1 MADNYLSFNYKKS
14 DYTGTS
20 PFDGYRLNA
29 DFGGF
34 VVNEGLDLTFFNPS
48 FSHDFTTP
56 QFGNQSYFIGT
67 TREAREFSF
76 PIAFEDITLT
86 EYRDVLRWLDGNG
99 EGVLSFDYNANYGYD
114 VKVNSITEAKYVV
127 NWNGGSPL
135 YNVDM
140 TVNFITKNDWAARW
154 IGTLDTPD
162 ILHWD
167 ATGDYINNSEGNNFI
182 VPIDTYFY
190 VYNYNNTTN
199 YFKVSWSLN
208 NYDTAEV
215 LIDSNIVLATVAELD
230 VYDGYEL
237 QEGDL
242 ILLTGQTTAYENGLY
257 FLGQGPGLV
266 RTSTYD
272 DWADL
277 YQLGVYISNGTTYG
291 GTYYRFSIG
300 STGIIDTDPITSAV
314 WANYTITDFRIFW
327 ASGSY
332 DVYTTQILNATIYTE
347 YGIGLDENNEFIEV
361 SSVWLKGIEYSE
373 NIYIKAVYTNYDIM
387 NGDYVTV
394 TPISREII

>member
-127 NWNGGSPL
+127 N
-135 YNVDM
+135 
-140 TVNFITKNDWAARW
+140 
-154 IGTLDTPD
+154 
-162 ILHWD
+162 
-167 ATGDYINNSEGNNFI
+167 
-182 VPIDTYFY
+182 
-190 VYNYNNTTN
+190 
-199 YFKVSWSLN
+199 
-208 NYDTAEV
+208 
-215 LIDSNIVLATVAELD
+215 
-230 VYDGYEL
+230 
-237 QEGDL
+237 
-242 ILLTGQTTAYENGLY
+242 
-257 FLGQGPGLV
+257 
-266 RTSTYD
+266 
-272 DWADL
+272 
-277 YQLGVYISNGTTYG
+277 
-291 GTYYRFSIG
+291 
-300 STGIIDTDPITSAV
+300 
-314 WANYTITDFRIFW
+314 
-327 ASGSY
+327 
-332 DVYTTQILNATIYTE
+332 
-347 YGIGLDENNEFIEV
+347 
-361 SSVWLKGIEYSE
+361 
-373 NIYIKAVYTNYDIM
+373 
-387 NGDYVTV
+387 
-394 TPISREII
+394 